1 MRVALKIPPGL
12 NGDDTTYAAAGRW
25 ADSNNVRFDR
35 DFPQVIGGWES
46 LTASLLAGVCRT
58 VFQWTDAQPT
68 LNIAFGTHSK
78 LQAWLGGALYD
89 ITPTLA
95 KPGFALLDAG
105 VTVVN
110 ASPTITVVKTAH
122 GLTTG
127 DSVVVSGGVGVGRLA
142 PSGAYTAT
150 VTDAN
155 TFTITAGSNAQLSK
169 TLVSNPLSVTSG
181 SPTVTVTETGHNI
194 STGTSITV
202 SGASAVGG
210 ITPNGT
216 FVATRI
222 DANSYK
228 FNFTSGATSTATGG
242 GASVAVAVPATGGIG
257 MTFAPQDAFAAG
269 AIDGTGGAGY
279 GTGAYSVGGYSE
291 PSTADFF
298 PRTWALA
305 AWGQQLLANPR
316 GGTIYAWANVTADK
330 AAPLTN
336 APAKVTHM
344 LVVPQ
349 DMVFALGCNQEV
361 SGVFDPLC
369 IRHSSVR
376 KSTEWNTAAST
387 TAREYV
393 LPGGGRIVA
402 GRVIGSSLLVWT
414 NHSLFLGTYVGALA
428 QPWRFDRIA
437 GNCGLIG
444 PNAAVVVGQ
453 AAYWLGVDGQVYR
466 YGLGGGVEP
475 IPCAIRDDLFGNIT
489 PGQADKIVASSTSR
503 FSEVRWDYP
512 DVRDGTE
519 NSRYV
524 ALSLVGQGWYRG
536 RMARTAMVDAGPSQ
550 DPIGVTAGG
559 NVYWH
564 ERGQSADGAAL
575 SGWLE
580 TADQYLSEDQTA
592 LVLGIWPDAK
602 EQVGPINVSIVSRF
616 KPQGEESTKGPYPM
630 VAGEDKVDVR
640 ASGRLF
646 RMRFDFNSLP
656 AAWRLGQIV
665 VDLARAGKR

>member
-1 MRVALKIPPGL
+1 MRVPLKIPPGL

-46 LTASLLAGVCRT
+46 LTPGLLTGVCRT
-58 VFQWTDAQPT
+58 AFQWTDAQPT
-68 LNIAFGTHSK
+68 LNVAFGTHSA
-78 LQAWLGGALYD
+78 LQVWVGGGLYD

-95 KPGFALLDAG
+95 KPGFALIDAG
-105 VTVVN
+105 VTVTN
-110 ASPTITVVKTAH
+110 GAALMTVVKTAH

-127 DSVVVSGGVGVGRLA
+127 DSVVVSGGVGVGRLV

-169 TLVSNPLSVTSG
+169 TLGSNPLSVTSG
-181 SPTVTVTETGHNI
+181 SPTVTVTEAGHNI
-194 STGTSITV
+194 SSGTSVTV

-257 MTFAPQDAFAAG
+257 MTFGPQNAFAAG

-305 AWGQQLLANPR
+305 AWGQQLIANPR
-316 GGTIYAWANVTADK
+316 GGTLYSWANVTADK

-349 DMVFALGCNQEV
+349 DMIFALGCNQEV

-376 KSTEWNTAAST
+376 KSTEWHTAAST

-414 NHSLFLGTYVGALA
+414 NHSLFLGTYVGSLA

-444 PNAAVVVGQ
+444 PNAAVVVNQ
-453 AAYWLGVDGQVYR
+453 AAYWLGVDGQFYR

-475 IPCAIRDDLFGNIT
+475 IPCPIRDDLFDNLT
-489 PGQADKIVASSTSR
+489 PAQADKIVASSTSR

-512 DVRDGTE
+512 DARDGTE

-580 TADQYLSEDQTA
+580 TADQYLSEEQTA

-616 KPQGEESTKGPYPM
+616 KPQGEETTKGPYPM

>member
-25 ADSNNVRFDR
+25 ADCNNVRFDR

-46 LTASLLAGVCRT
+46 LTASLLTGVCRT
-58 VFQWTDAQPT
+58 VFQWTDSLPT
-68 LNIAFGTHSK
+68 LNIAFGTHSA
-78 LQAWLGGALYD
+78 LQVWLGGALYD

-95 KPGFALLDAG
+95 KPGFALIDAG
-105 VTVVN
+105 VTVTN
-110 ASPTITVVKTAH
+110 GSALMTVVKTAH

-127 DSVVVSGGVGVGRLA
+127 NSVVVSGGIGVGRLA
-142 PSGAYTAT
+142 PSGAYTVT

-169 TLVSNPLSVTSG
+169 TLGSNPLSVTNG

-194 STGTSITV
+194 SSGTSVTV

-228 FNFTSGATSTATGG
+228 FNFTSGATSTASGG

-269 AIDGTGGAGY
+269 AIDGTGGSGY
-279 GTGAYSVGGYSE
+279 STGAYSVGGYSE

-305 AWGQQLLANPR
+305 AWGQQLIANPR
-316 GGTIYAWANVTADK
+316 GGTLYSWANVTADK

-336 APAKVTHM
+336 APARVTHM
-344 LVVPQ
+344 LVAPQ

-361 SGVFDPLC
+361 SGAFDPLC

-376 KSTEWNTAAST
+376 KSTEWHTAAST

-414 NHSLFLGTYVGALA
+414 NHSLFLGSYVGSLA

-437 GNCGLIG
+437 EKCGLIG
-444 PNAAVVVGQ
+444 PNAAVMVGQ
-453 AAYWLGVDGQVYR
+453 AAYWFGVDGQFYR

-475 IPCAIRDDLFGNIT
+475 IPCPIRDEMFDNLT
-489 PGQADKIVASSTSR
+489 ASQADKIVASSTSR

-512 DVRDGTE
+512 DARDGTE

-524 ALSLVGQGWYRG
+524 ALSLVGQGWHRG

-564 ERGQSADGAAL
+564 ERGQSADGQPL
-575 SGWLE
+575 SGWAE
-580 TADQYLSEDQTA
+580 TADQYLSEEQTA
-592 LVLGIWPDAK
+592 LVRGIWPDLK
-602 EQVGPINVSIVSRF
+602 DQVGPVNVSIISRF
-616 KPQGEESTKGPYPM
+616 KPQGEETVKGPYPM
-630 VAGEDKVDVR
+630 VAGEDRVDVR

-646 RMRFDFNSLP
+646 RLRFDFNSLP

-665 VDLARAGKR
+665 VDLAPAGRR

>member
-1 MRVALKIPPGL
+1 MRVPLKIPPGL

-46 LTASLLAGVCRT
+46 LTPSLLTGVCRT
-58 VFQWTDAQPT
+58 AFQWTDAQPT
-68 LNIAFGTHSK
+68 LNVAFGTHSA
-78 LQAWLGGALYD
+78 LEVWVGGGLYD

-95 KPGFALLDAG
+95 KPGFALIDAG
-105 VTVVN
+105 VTVTN
-110 ASPTITVVKTAH
+110 GSALMTVVKTAH

-127 DSVVVSGGVGVGRLA
+127 DSVVVSGGVGVGRLV

-169 TLVSNPLSVTSG
+169 TLGSNPLSVTSG
-181 SPTVTVTETGHNI
+181 SPTVTVTEAGHNI
-194 STGTSITV
+194 SSGTSITV

-305 AWGQQLLANPR
+305 AWGQQLIANPR
-316 GGTIYAWANVTADK
+316 GGTLYSWANVTADK

-349 DMVFALGCNQEV
+349 DMIFALGCNQEV

-376 KSTEWNTAAST
+376 KSTEWHTAAST

-414 NHSLFLGTYVGALA
+414 NHSLFLGTYVGSLA

-444 PNAAVVVGQ
+444 PNAAVVVNQ
-453 AAYWLGVDGQVYR
+453 AAYWLGVDGQFYR

-475 IPCAIRDDLFGNIT
+475 IPCPIRDDLFDNLT
-489 PGQADKIVASSTSR
+489 PAQADKIVASSTSR

-512 DVRDGTE
+512 DARDGTE

-564 ERGQSADGAAL
+564 ERGQSADGQPL
-575 SGWLE
+575 SGWVE
-580 TADQYLSEDQTA
+580 TADQYLSEEQTA
-592 LVLGIWPDAK
+592 LVLGIWPDVK
-602 EQVGPINVSIVSRF
+602 DQVGPLNVSIVSRF
-616 KPQGEESTKGPYPM
+616 KPQGEETVKGPYPM

>member
-1 MRVALKIPPGL
+1 MRVPLKIPPGL
-12 NGDDTTYAAAGRW
+12 NGDDTAYAAVGRW
-25 ADSNNVRFDR
+25 ADCNNVRFDR

-58 VFQWTDAQPT
+58 VFQWTDSLPT
-68 LNIAFGTHSK
+68 LNIAFGTHSA
-78 LQAWLGGALYD
+78 LQVWLGGSLYD
-89 ITPTLA
+89 ITPALA
-95 KPGFALLDAG
+95 KPAFALLDAG
-105 VTVVN
+105 ATVTN
-110 ASPTITVVKTAH
+110 GSPTITVVKTAH

-127 DSVVVSGGVGVGRLA
+127 DSVVVSGGIGVGRLA
-142 PSGAYTAT
+142 PAGAYTVT
-150 VTDAN
+150 VADAN

-169 TLVSNPLSVTSG
+169 TLGSNPLSVTSG

-202 SGASAVGG
+202 SGASALGG

-222 DANSYK
+222 DANSYR

-257 MTFAPQDAFAAG
+257 MTFGPQDAFAAG
-269 AIDGTGGAGY
+269 SIDGTGGAGY

-291 PSTADFF
+291 PSTSDYF

-344 LVVPQ
+344 LVAPQ
-349 DMVFALGCNQEV
+349 DMVFALGCNQEA
-361 SGVFDPLC
+361 SNAFDPLC

-376 KSTEWNTAAST
+376 NNSEWHTAAGT

-402 GRVIGSSLLVWT
+402 GRVAGSSLLVWT
-414 NHSLFLGTYVGALA
+414 NHSLFQGTFIGALA
-428 QPWRFDRIA
+428 TPWRFDRVA
-437 GNCGLIG
+437 TNCGLIG

-453 AAYWLGVDGQVYR
+453 AAYWLGVDGQFYR

-489 PGQADKIVASSTSR
+489 PGQADKITAASNSR

-512 DVRDGTE
+512 DERDGTE

-524 ALSLVGQGWYRG
+524 ALSLVGQGWHRG
-536 RMARTAMVDAGPSQ
+536 RMPRTAMADAGPSQ
-550 DPIGVTAGG
+550 DPIGVTAAG

-564 ERGQSADGAAL
+564 ERGQSADGSAL
-575 SGWLE
+575 SWSIE
-580 TADQYLSEDQTA
+580 TADQYLNEEQTA
-592 LVLGIWPDAK
+592 LVLGLWPDLK
-602 EQVGPINVSIVSRF
+602 SQVGPINISITSRF
-616 KPQGEESTKGPYPM
+616 KPQGDETTKGPYP
-630 VAGEDKVDVR
+630 VAAGEDKVDVR

-646 RMRFDFNSLP
+646 KLKFEGASVPAFARF
-656 AAWRLGQIV
+656 GQIA
-665 VDLARAGKR
+665 VDLAAAGDR